1 LYVLGES
8 GGGGGTGAGAGGLGT
23 THGSFPAAAKLS
35 SAAALSARS
44 DIIRGAHEG
53 LWFGVSWPRTPRAS
67 QARKVVSFVDDS
79 WMTHVSSS

>member
-35 SAAALSARS
+35 SAAVLSARS

-53 LWFGVSWPRTPRAS
+53 LWRA
-67 QARKVVSFVDDS
+67 FLG
-79 WMTHVSSS
+79 